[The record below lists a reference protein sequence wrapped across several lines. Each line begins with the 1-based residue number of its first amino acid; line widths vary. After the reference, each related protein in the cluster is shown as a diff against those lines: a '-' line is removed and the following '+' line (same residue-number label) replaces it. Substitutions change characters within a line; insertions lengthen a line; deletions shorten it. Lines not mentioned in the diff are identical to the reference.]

1 MFSVYCVF
9 VVWFCFSFFNLFSFF
24 NFYFLC
30 VFSFVLVVFYG
41 ALCAGALCW
50 RFVLALCAGALCWRF
65 VLALCAGALWCVLP
79 CNSWTALQLKLLTM
93 NTGLQ
98 LFSGCNKRPIT
109 LRSHDDTTHTLGPVF
124 NIPTVAAAYKVSV
137 AG

>member
-1 MFSVYCVF
+1 VFSVYCVF

-30 VFSFVLVVFYG
+30 VFSFVLVVFYR
-41 ALCAGALCW
+41 ALCAGALC
-50 RFVLALCAGALCWRF
+50 
-65 VLALCAGALWCVLP
+65 CVLP

-109 LRSHDDTTHTLGPVF
+109 LRSHDYTSHTLGPVF

>member
-1 MFSVYCVF
+1 MCFLCIVF
-9 VVWFCFSFFNLFSFF
+9 LLFGFA
-24 NFYFLC
+24 FLFLICSPFLISIFC
-30 VFSFVLVVFYG
+30 VFSPLSLLFSMG
-41 ALCAGALCW
+41 
-50 RFVLALCAGALCWRF
+50 RF

-98 LFSGCNKRPIT
+98 LFSGCNKHPIT
-109 LRSHDDTTHTLGPVF
+109 LRSHDYTSHTLGPVF

>member
-1 MFSVYCVF
+1 VFSVYCVF

-41 ALCAGALCW
+41 
-50 RFVLALCAGALCWRF
+50 ALCAGALCWRF

-109 LRSHDDTTHTLGPVF
+109 LRSHDYTSHTLGPVF

>member
-1 MFSVYCVF
+1 VCFLCIVF
-9 VVWFCFSFFNLFSFF
+9 LLFGFA
-24 NFYFLC
+24 FLFLICSPFLISIFC
-30 VFSFVLVVFYG
+30 VFSPLSLLFSMG
-41 ALCAGALCW
+41 